1 MIWTLEHGGLEGV
14 GNQSITKARKLL
26 QQRNR
31 VTVGQSES
39 LCRMS
44 MWPIAARTDC
54 LIFARFKLRFNF
66 HPNIEY
72 SLRPSQVGPPRHRE
86 PELAGLLFLAINVAA
101 RLAGRRPRRDVFR
114 ISRRGRRP
122 TGGYRSEC
130 SGTPFRTEPFRTV
143 RNGRKAVPF
152 DGYSGLVGSR

>member
-1 MIWTLEHGGLEGV
+1 MEGV
-14 GNQSITKARKLL
+14 GNQSRKLL
-26 QQRNR
+26 HLQQEPSNR
-31 VTVGQSES
+31 RAISMY
-39 LCRMS
+39 RMS
-44 MWPIAARTDC
+44 MWPIDC
-54 LIFARFKLRFNF
+54 GSHGLLIFARFKLRFNF

-143 RNGRKAVPF
+143 RNGQWKAVPF